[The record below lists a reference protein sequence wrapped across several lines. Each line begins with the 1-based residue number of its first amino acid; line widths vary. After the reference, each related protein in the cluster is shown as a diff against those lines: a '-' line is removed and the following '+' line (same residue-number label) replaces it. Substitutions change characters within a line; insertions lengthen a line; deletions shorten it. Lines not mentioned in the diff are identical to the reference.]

1 MFKFAVNRR
10 DDESIP
16 LFPGERRGG
25 GCLLIHRETNTSNT
39 QHQSM
44 TNLSNVTDSEIV
56 EALLAKDSGVT
67 HQFLYV
73 NCRPLFLAILN
84 KVFDYPVE
92 LEEFVSE
99 LYVYLM
105 EDDGRRLPTESPYLQ
120 NVSDESASDT
130 QAKADVEN
138 LLERMSNLTY
148 VYVIRRHILEGVDE
162 RTLAEEM
169 NMKVSNIYNLKRR
182 AMAALTKI
190 ALNDVK
196 NYAKKR
202 Y

>member
-1 MFKFAVNRR
+1 
-10 DDESIP
+10 
-16 LFPGERRGG
+16 
-25 GCLLIHRETNTSNT
+25 
-39 QHQSM
+39 
-44 TNLSNVTDSEIV
+44 
-56 EALLAKDSGVT
+56 
-67 HQFLYV
+67 
-73 NCRPLFLAILN
+73 
-84 KVFDYPVE
+84 
-92 LEEFVSE
+92 
-99 LYVYLM
+99 
-105 EDDGRRLPTESPYLQ
+105 
-120 NVSDESASDT
+120 
-130 QAKADVEN
+130 
-138 LLERMSNLTY
+138 MSNLTY